1 MNPCKEEIES
11 KHGLLTLLPNTS
23 RPECKKNPKNSGGLH
38 KKYSTLVR
46 LLAASRLGSL
56 QNCSPVANISE

>member
-1 MNPCKEEIES
+1 MNLCKEEIES
-11 KHGLLTLLPNTS
+11 KHLLLTLLPNTS
-23 RPECKKNPKNSGGLH
+23 RPECKKNPTSGGLH